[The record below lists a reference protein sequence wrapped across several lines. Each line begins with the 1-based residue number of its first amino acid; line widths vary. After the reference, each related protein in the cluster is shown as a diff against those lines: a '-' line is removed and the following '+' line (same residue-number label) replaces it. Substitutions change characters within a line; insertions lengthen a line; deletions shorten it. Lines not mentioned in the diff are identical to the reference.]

1 MKPCKAAEVE
11 FSDGAASTAQ
21 LQDEIHKLQEINIQM
36 LSALKLALPL
46 LNDGPPGPIDFD
58 ALQVAVAR
66 VQNAICL
73 AEQENLHCLP

>member
-1 MKPCKAAEVE
+1 MKHCKDAEVDIP
-11 FSDGAASTAQ
+11 DGTASTAQ
-21 LQDEIHKLQEINIQM
+21 LHGEIHELREINIQM

-66 VQNAICL
+66 VQNAICV
-73 AEQENLHCLP
+73 AEQENLR